1 MRKPDI
7 EKNILRLLLCFCL
20 LSVGSLLLSGCLFGV
35 LQPKAEYMLAEI
47 EENKDLS
54 DEVRDFLEERAAT
67 IDIADKED
75 DDAIQREAYHE
86 RQLREGILGKL
97 IAEGYYDADVSYT
110 DGISQWTG
118 TYTVNSDSC
127 YKIREIS
134 VTPAEYVNFAG
145 KDIKGQPLSTSVVL
159 AAQKKLYS
167 DISNGKC
174 FFDLVIDH
182 EVTLDLK
189 TKEADILFIVK
200 AEQQAKMGTVTFEGT
215 DTVKKSY
222 LQKLVAWKEGD
233 CFQRKKIERLRAK
246 LLESGLFSGA
256 ELVIPEQPLKDGSV
270 PVTLRVKERALR
282 SVRAGGSYYTG
293 EGLGLT
299 LGWKHRNLFGAAEVL
314 DTGVNL
320 SQKLQTIEARL
331 TKPFFLR
338 RDQSLSFNTSI
349 GHETTSSY
357 TKIGMDTGASIKRA
371 FSKSLS
377 ASTGVSLSMS
387 RVEDETINE
396 TNNFYLMSL
405 PQSFIYNKRNSVLD
419 ATEGFLIEGKLE
431 PFIDLGGESP
441 SFWKTE
447 VSAYAYHALGK
458 KTTAAFRV
466 KTGSIFGSD
475 IAEIPATKRFYAG
488 GGGSVRGFGY
498 QEVGPLKNG
507 EPEGGSSVVEM
518 SAELRFKITD
528 KIGTVA
534 FVDAGSVGNTSLANF
549 DSPFVGGGGGLRY
562 YTEAGPLRLDVAVP
576 LNKRDTASSS
586 YQIYISIGQAF

>member
-1 MRKPDI
+1 MRKLES
-7 EKNILRLLLCFCL
+7 EKNRLRLFFCFCL
-20 LSVGSLLLSGCLFGV
+20 LSVGSLLLSGCLPGV
-35 LQPKAEYMLAEI
+35 LQPKAKYMLAEI
-47 EENKDLS
+47 EDNKDLS

-67 IDIADKED
+67 IDIADKEGD
-75 DDAIQREAYHE
+75 VETQQQAYHE
-86 RQLREGILGKL
+86 RQLRDGILGEL
-97 IAEGYYDADVSYT
+97 TSEGYYDADVSYT
-110 DGISQWTG
+110 DGTSQWTG
-118 TYTVNSDSC
+118 TYTVNSGQR
-127 YKIREIS
+127 YKVREIS
-134 VTPAEYVNFAG
+134 VIPAEYANFAG
-145 KDIKGQPLSTSVVL
+145 KDIKGQPLSASVVL
-159 AAQKKLYS
+159 AVQEKLYS
-167 DISNGKC
+167 DISKGKC
-174 FFDLVIDH
+174 FFDLVVDH

-200 AEQQAKMGTVTFEGT
+200 AEPQAKMGMVTFEGT

-222 LQKLVAWKEGD
+222 LQKLVVWKEGD

-246 LLESGLFSGA
+246 LLESGLFSSA
-256 ELVIPEQPLKDGSV
+256 ELVMPEQPLKDGSV

-299 LGWKHRNLFGAAEVL
+299 LGWKHSNLFGAAEVF

-320 SQKLQTIEARL
+320 SQKLQIIESRL

-338 RDQSLSFNTSI
+338 RDQSLSFNTNI
-349 GHETTSSY
+349 VHETTSSY
-357 TKIGMDTGASIKRA
+357 TKIGMNTGASINRA

-387 RVEDETINE
+387 RVEDETVSE
-396 TNNFYLMSL
+396 TNTFYLMSL
-405 PQSFIYNKRNSVLD
+405 PQSFKYNRRNSVLD

-431 PFIDLGGESP
+431 PFVDLGGESP
-441 SFWKTE
+441 AFWKTE
-447 VSAYAYHALGK
+447 VSAYTYHALGK

-466 KTGSIFGSD
+466 KTGSVFGTD

-518 SAELRFKITD
+518 SAELRFKMTD
-528 KIGTVA
+528 TIGAAA
-534 FVDAGSVGNTSLANF
+534 FVDVGSVSNTSLANF
-549 DSPFVGGGGGLRY
+549 DSPFIGGGGGLRY
-562 YTEAGPLRLDVAVP
+562 YTGAGPLRLDVAVP
-576 LNKRDTASSS
+576 LNKRDTASSR